1 MLVLIIIA
9 AVFFYFALGAL
20 FIHRAYSKFGKVYP
34 GKIIALHRKQNSVQT
49 HLDGYRGFYYCPVV
63 EYTFSDKEKIIFIG
77 GGNAEIKHT
86 IGQKVDVLVLNGRK
100 ENVILKDKTYLIFGL
115 VFLFIAI
122 VDFAIY
128 IKLTSFVFGFVSA
141 VIVFGVLPSA
151 LYFFLRFKSQSSLA
165 ALLKNS
171 NLVTME
177 QLKTMN
183 IIWKASE
190 TGAIKDRSFKMGM
203 MVCQVFTFI
212 CLVGF
217 FMTWK
222 GLSAEGVFSAKLF
235 LTGKMAWNDLTNST
249 QRALVILGCILY
261 AAAMLVFSMVRLNRK
276 RKKSQITSIDS

>member
-20 FIHRAYSKFGKVYP
+20 FIHRAYRKFGKVYP
-34 GKIIALHRKQNSVQT
+34 GKVIALHRKQNSVQI
-49 HLDGYRGFYYCPVV
+49 HRNSYRGFYYCPVV
-63 EYTFSDKEKIIFIG
+63 EYTFSDKEKVIFIG

-100 ENVILKDKTYLIFGL
+100 ENVILRDKTYLIFGL

-128 IKLTSFVFGFVSA
+128 IKFTSFMFGLYGSVFF
-141 VIVFGVLPSA
+141 FGILPTA
-151 LYFFLRFKSQSSLA
+151 IYFFLKFKSQSSLA
-165 ALLKNS
+165 ALMKNN

-183 IIWKASE
+183 VIWKASE
-190 TGAIKDRSFKMGM
+190 TGAIKERSFKTGM
-203 MVCQVFTFI
+203 MVCQIFTFI
-212 CLVGF
+212 CLAGF

-222 GLSAEGVFSAKLF
+222 GLSPEEVFSAKLF
-235 LTGKMAWNDLTNST
+235 LTGKTAWNDLGNST

-276 RKKSQITSIDS
+276 RKNSQITSINS

>member
-1 MLVLIIIA
+1 MLVLIIVA

-34 GKIIALHRKQNSVQT
+34 GKVIGLHRKQNSVQA
-49 HLDGYRGFYYCPVV
+49 HQDNFPGFYYCPVI
-63 EYTFSDKEKIIFIG
+63 EYTFSTKEKVIFIG
-77 GGNAEIKHT
+77 GGNAEIEHT

-100 ENVILKDKTYLIFGL
+100 ENVILRDKTYLIFGL

-128 IKLTSFVFGFVSA
+128 IKFTSFMFGLYSA
-141 VIVFGVLPSA
+141 VFFFGVLPSA
-151 LYFFLRFKSQSSLA
+151 LYFFLRFKSQSSLTD
-165 ALLKNS
+165 LLNNS
-171 NLVTME
+171 NLVTMD

-183 IIWKASE
+183 VIWQTSE
-190 TGAIKDRSFKMGM
+190 TAAIKERSFKIGM
-203 MVCQVFTFI
+203 MVCQVFMFL
-212 CLVGF
+212 CLAGF

-222 GLSAEGVFSAKLF
+222 SLSPEGAFSAKLF
-235 LTGKMAWNDLTNST
+235 LTGKIAWNDLANST

-276 RKKSQITSIDS
+276 RKNAQITSINS